1 MSLFAVDGIEP
12 PIPSREITNTAGVV
26 ISPEHAWFLFLN
38 IIIVSLLKVLSG
50 QQAMSGM
57 QFHYC
62 YSFHIDVAV

>member
-12 PIPSREITNTAGVV
+12 PIPSREITNTAGVD
-26 ISPEHAWFLFLN
+26 ISPEHAWSRFLN
-38 IIIVSLLKVLSG
+38 TIIVSLLKVLLG
-50 QQAMSGM
+50 QQAMSSM